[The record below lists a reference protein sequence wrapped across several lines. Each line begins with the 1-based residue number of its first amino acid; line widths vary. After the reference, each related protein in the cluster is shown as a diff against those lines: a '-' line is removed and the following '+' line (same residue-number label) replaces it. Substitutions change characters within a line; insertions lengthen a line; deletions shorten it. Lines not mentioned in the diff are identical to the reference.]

1 MALIGGMLAQA
12 ALAEQDRR
20 FRQNQFD
27 KQMDLRE
34 RQLSQQGDQFNKS
47 LSLQRSRMAPM
58 MYAFDRM
65 KQDDIILDQLADK
78 ARTNSF
84 AQDEY
89 QKALEQYENERP
101 NLFNLALEGFNP
113 SSETF
118 KKYFTAGEN
127 YIPSPEAIN
136 FADPSLYRGLSL
148 QGQGQADALIDA
160 YSANQARFASNKDLV
175 KQTRL
180 MFMNELENEKNKIFK

>member
-34 RQLSQQGDQFNKS
+34 RQLSQQDDQFNKS
-47 LSLQRSRMAPM
+47 LSLQRCRMAPM
-58 MYAFDRM
+58 MYEFGRM

-78 ARTNSF
+78 ARTDSI

-89 QKALEQYENERP
+89 QKALEQYNLKQNRLYKPLTLFGFSTENMAEMFKYETRNPRP
-101 NLFNLALEGFNP
+101 EG
-113 SSETF
+113 
-118 KKYFTAGEN
+118 
-127 YIPSPEAIN
+127 IN

-148 QGQGQADALIDA
+148 QGQSQADALIDA

-175 KQTRL
+175 KQSRI
-180 MFMNELENEKNKIFK
+180 MFMNELENERNKIFK

>member
-34 RQLSQQGDQFNKS
+34 RQLSQQDDQFNKS

-58 MYAFDRM
+58 MYEFGRM

-78 ARTNSF
+78 ARTDSF

-89 QKALEQYENERP
+89 QKALEQYNLNRPMTLFGLSTENMPEMFKYETINPRP
-101 NLFNLALEGFNP
+101 EG
-113 SSETF
+113 
-118 KKYFTAGEN
+118 
-127 YIPSPEAIN
+127 IN

-148 QGQGQADALIDA
+148 QGQAQADALVDA
-160 YSANQARFASNKDLV
+160 YSANPARFASNKDLV
-175 KQTRL
+175 KQSRLIFNDMLSSDLESTR
-180 MFMNELENEKNKIFK
+180 NKIFK

>member
-34 RQLSQQGDQFNKS
+34 RQLSQQDDQFNKS

-58 MYAFDRM
+58 MYEFGRM

-78 ARTNSF
+78 ARTDSF

-89 QKALEQYENERP
+89 QKALEQYNLKQNRLYKPLTLFGFSTENMPEMFKYETRNPRP
-101 NLFNLALEGFNP
+101 EG
-113 SSETF
+113 
-118 KKYFTAGEN
+118 
-127 YIPSPEAIN
+127 IN

-148 QGQGQADALIDA
+148 QGQSQADALIDA

-175 KQTRL
+175 KQSRI
-180 MFMNELENEKNKIFK
+180 MFMNELENERNKIFK

>member
-34 RQLSQQGDQFNKS
+34 RQLSQQDDQFNKS

-58 MYAFDRM
+58 MYEFDRM

-78 ARTNSF
+78 ARTDSF

-89 QKALEQYENERP
+89 QKALEQYNLNRP
-101 NLFNLALEGFNP
+101 MTLFGLSTEDMPEMFKYETINPRPEG
-113 SSETF
+113 
-118 KKYFTAGEN
+118 
-127 YIPSPEAIN
+127 IN

-148 QGQGQADALIDA
+148 QGQSQADALVDA
-160 YSANQARFASNKDLV
+160 YSANPARFASNKDLV
-175 KQTRL
+175 KQSRLIFNDMLSSDLESTR
-180 MFMNELENEKNKIFK
+180 NKIFK

>member
-34 RQLSQQGDQFNKS
+34 RQLSQQDDQFNKS

-58 MYAFDRM
+58 MYEFDRM

-78 ARTNSF
+78 ARTDSF

-89 QKALEQYENERP
+89 QKALEQYNLNRP
-101 NLFNLALEGFNP
+101 MTLFGLSTEDMPEMFKYETINPRPEG
-113 SSETF
+113 
-118 KKYFTAGEN
+118 
-127 YIPSPEAIN
+127 IN

-148 QGQGQADALIDA
+148 QGQAQADALVDA
-160 YSANQARFASNKDLV
+160 YSANPARFASNKDLV
-175 KQTRL
+175 KQSRLIFNDMLSSDLESTR
-180 MFMNELENEKNKIFK
+180 NKIFK

>member
-34 RQLSQQGDQFNKS
+34 RQLSQQDDQFNKS

-58 MYAFDRM
+58 MYEFDRM

-78 ARTNSF
+78 ARTDSF

-89 QKALEQYENERP
+89 QKALEQYNLNRPMTLFGLSTENMPEMFKYETINPRP
-101 NLFNLALEGFNP
+101 EG
-113 SSETF
+113 
-118 KKYFTAGEN
+118 
-127 YIPSPEAIN
+127 IN

-148 QGQGQADALIDA
+148 QGQAQADALVDA
-160 YSANQARFASNKDLV
+160 YSANPARFASNKDLV
-175 KQTRL
+175 KQSRLIFNDMLSSDLESTR
-180 MFMNELENEKNKIFK
+180 NKIFK

>member
-34 RQLSQQGDQFNKS
+34 RQLSQQDDQFNKS

-58 MYAFDRM
+58 MYEFGRM

-78 ARTNSF
+78 ARTDSF

-89 QKALEQYENERP
+89 QKALEQYNLNRP
-101 NLFNLALEGFNP
+101 MTLFGLSTEDMPEMFKYETINPRPEG
-113 SSETF
+113 
-118 KKYFTAGEN
+118 
-127 YIPSPEAIN
+127 IN

-148 QGQGQADALIDA
+148 QGQAQADALVDA
-160 YSANQARFASNKDLV
+160 YSANPARFASNKDLV
-175 KQTRL
+175 KQSRLIFNDMLSSDLESTR
-180 MFMNELENEKNKIFK
+180 NKIFK

>member
-34 RQLSQQGDQFNKS
+34 RQLSQQDDQFNKS

-58 MYAFDRM
+58 MYEFGRM

-78 ARTNSF
+78 ARTDSF

-89 QKALEQYENERP
+89 QKALEQYNLKQNRHYKPLTLFGFSTENMPEMFKYETRNPRP
-101 NLFNLALEGFNP
+101 EG
-113 SSETF
+113 
-118 KKYFTAGEN
+118 
-127 YIPSPEAIN
+127 IN

-148 QGQGQADALIDA
+148 QGQSQADALIDA

-175 KQTRL
+175 KQSRI
-180 MFMNELENEKNKIFK
+180 MFMNELENERNKIFK